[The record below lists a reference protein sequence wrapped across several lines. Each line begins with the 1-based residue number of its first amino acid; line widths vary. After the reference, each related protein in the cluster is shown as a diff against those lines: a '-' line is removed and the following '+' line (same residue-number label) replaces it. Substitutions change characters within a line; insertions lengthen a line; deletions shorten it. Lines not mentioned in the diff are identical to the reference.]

1 MTVSLAQ
8 EGQRRGSL
16 ECKAIQAIQREK
28 GERDAGREG
37 LETLEWLTAGRA
49 VAACPL
55 LVNNASFLELASSI
69 HKASLFSSVNQN
81 EVRLKSCFH
90 HKTST
95 GCIVL

>member
-1 MTVSLAQ
+1 MNARLS
-8 EGQRRGSL
+8 
-16 ECKAIQAIQREK
+16 QAIQREK
-28 GERDAGREG
+28 GERDAGREA
-37 LETLEWLTAGRA
+37 LDTLEWLTAGRA

-55 LVNNASFLELASSI
+55 LVNNASFLELASST